1 MTNTTEQVRQPW
13 MHDMKPL
20 VVAPAQLW
28 SDADGAV
35 DAREPHAGA
44 ASIAGFYVGDTRLI
58 SRIVPAVNGETPTAL
73 ACRRAP

>member
-35 DAREPHAGA
+35 DAREPHA
-44 ASIAGFYVGDTRLI
+44 
-58 SRIVPAVNGETPTAL
+58 
-73 ACRRAP
+73 